1 MKNTAFLHRKRFL
14 TMNLMD
20 IILTGIGLSMD
31 AAAVS
36 ITNGMAYHMNRD
48 KKLMMPVF
56 FGVFQGL
63 MPMLGFYVGGV
74 FSQWLTKYS
83 GVVIFVILGFLGIQ
97 MVREGL
103 SHDLHEKKEPVFM
116 TYRILFVQAIAT
128 SIDAF
133 AVGVAFCAT
142 GVSTVW
148 FPASV
153 ICVTTLIISFFAVF
167 LGKKFGEM
175 LGKKAEVFGGSILL
189 LLALKALLF

>member
-1 MKNTAFLHRKRFL
+1 
-14 TMNLMD
+14 MNLMD
-20 IILTGIGLSMD
+20 IILIGIGLSMD

-36 ITNGMAYHMNRD
+36 ITNGMAYRMSRD
-48 KKLMMPVF
+48 KKLTMPVF

-83 GVVIFVILGFLGIQ
+83 GVIIFVILGFLGTQ
-97 MVREGL
+97 MLREGL
-103 SHDLHEKKEPVFM
+103 SHELSEKKEPTMM
-116 TYRILFVQAIAT
+116 TYGVLFMQAIAT

-133 AVGVAFCAT
+133 AVGVAFCAMGMT
-142 GVSTVW
+142 SVW
-148 FPASV
+148 FPALV
-153 ICVTTLIISFFAVF
+153 ICITTFFISLFAVF

>member
-1 MKNTAFLHRKRFL
+1 
-14 TMNLMD
+14 MNLMD
-20 IILTGIGLSMD
+20 IILIGIGLSMD

-36 ITNGMAYHMNRD
+36 ITNGMAYQMSRD

-63 MPMLGFYVGGV
+63 MPILGFYVGGV
-74 FSQWLTKYS
+74 FSQWLKQYS
-83 GVVIFVILGFLGIQ
+83 GVIIFVILGFLGIQ
-97 MVREGL
+97 MLREGL
-103 SHDLHEKKEPVFM
+103 SHELSEKKEPALMSYGV
-116 TYRILFVQAIAT
+116 LFVQAIAT

-133 AVGVAFCAT
+133 AVGVAFCAM
-142 GVSTVW
+142 GISSVW

-153 ICVTTLIISFFAVF
+153 ICITTFVISLFAVF